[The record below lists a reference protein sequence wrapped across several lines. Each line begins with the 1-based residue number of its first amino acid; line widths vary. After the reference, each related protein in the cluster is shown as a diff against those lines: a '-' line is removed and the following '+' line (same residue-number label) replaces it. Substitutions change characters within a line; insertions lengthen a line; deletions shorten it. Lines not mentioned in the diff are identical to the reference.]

1 MTRGF
6 LLLDSFI
13 EAIDQLPADRQWPFL
28 KALFDYRM
36 EGKEPELD
44 SPLER
49 MAFTVIKRSID
60 ASAERYEKAV
70 EDGQKGGRP
79 KRWIEREEAEEA
91 YARLKSWD
99 AVAKELDV
107 SKETLRKARI
117 KWAEYDKNPD
127 AQKPKNHTKNKNKTT
142 TDNKTMTKTYYQSV
156 DKENQKEKTASPP
169 PAPDGASAPLPLMP
183 GYEFDRPDGRY
194 RINEEGRAIR
204 IADKPK

>member
-36 EGKEPELD
+36 EGKNPELD
-44 SPLER
+44 SPLEK

-60 ASAERYEKAV
+60 ASAERYDKAV
-70 EDGQKGGRP
+70 EEGQKGGRP
-79 KRWIEREEAEEA
+79 RRWIERGEAEEA
-91 YARLKSWD
+91 YARLGNWE
-99 AVAKELDV
+99 AVAKELNV
-107 SKETLRKARI
+107 SDNTLRKARAA
-117 KWAEYDKNPD
+117 WESGNP
-127 AQKPKNHTKNKNKTT
+127 QKLKNHNKNKNKTM

-156 DKENQKEKTASPP
+156 VKENQKEKDASPP